1 MRRMVHVTVAISI
14 AAITAVPF
22 IAVPVAPV
30 AAMNASLTSDNG
42 TTDDIASNDKT
53 TTNEVSGTPSASS
66 KTNSPVGP
74 TKPAVSPAPV
84 APTYITPTVTVTQ
97 PTSKKKSQGRR
108 AQKPVAVTP
117 IGGDVETDQPSAPA
131 SVDLPTAPTGLVV
144 VPGNAVLDVSWD
156 SAPVAEAVSGW
167 LVQWSLDGAKWVTLD
182 RVAEPRARIEG
193 LRNGVLVFVQ
203 VAAEN
208 AAGRG
213 ATVASSGVP
222 SSPAS
227 APRSPG
233 RVVTPSSGDPYG
245 DAVRADG
252 PSAYWPMTD
261 EPGATSARDAMGG
274 APLDGATAFGMPAPI
289 GGTGSAYVNRKAF
302 KIGRAHV

>member
-1 MRRMVHVTVAISI
+1 MLFRS
-14 AAITAVPF
+14 
-22 IAVPVAPV
+22 
-30 AAMNASLTSDNG
+30 
-42 TTDDIASNDKT
+42 
-53 TTNEVSGTPSASS
+53 
-66 KTNSPVGP
+66 
-74 TKPAVSPAPV
+74 
-84 APTYITPTVTVTQ
+84 
-97 PTSKKKSQGRR
+97 
-108 AQKPVAVTP
+108 
-117 IGGDVETDQPSAPA
+117 GGDVNTGQPTAPA

-261 EPGATSARDAMGG
+261 EQ
-274 APLDGATAFGMPAPI
+274 
-289 GGTGSAYVNRKAF
+289 
-302 KIGRAHV
+302 IGRAHV